1 MARKGGNP
9 DIAELGRKTRVQKG
23 EKTRPSMGGKAL
35 AEKLKKAKTMAEE
48 WAIIRA
54 LETKAHTPDGD
65 EVKVGIGAAIVMK
78 QAQSAMN
85 GDIQAAKF
93 VSTLEPQQTTP
104 VSLDIKGL
112 AFVLPSGCE
121 GGWKEVIKE

>member
-1 MARKGGNP
+1 M
-9 DIAELGRKTRVQKG
+9 GRKTRVQKG